1 MPTVKIVILKHQK
14 KDDDTWNVKIRI
26 THERKSSYIATSHY
40 VGADLINKKTFEL
53 KERNNPVYDQVM
65 IDVLKIREEISKL
78 GHSVDLYSA
87 KGLCELIK
95 EKLSNKPNGINFFD
109 FGYEYADKI
118 IKEGRRIGE
127 NYRIAVHKFEEFIGN
142 RNLMFSDITSS
153 LLMKY
158 DEYLRSQRSKCG
170 IGNISDAGVRL
181 YTSKIQAIFNKAK
194 LKYNDEDA
202 GIIRIQNNPFVK
214 YKIPKIPVTKK
225 RSLCVEQIREI
236 KACVI
241 PDNMI
246 GTLIARDVFIM
257 SFLMVGMNTVDM
269 YYLRPPVKGRLEYE
283 RRKTRTRRSDKAFIS
298 IALENEMLPYIER
311 YKDPLKDRAF
321 NFFIR
326 YSTHK
331 QFVHK
336 VNVHLKK
343 IGEMLN
349 IPDLTFYAARHS
361 WATIARNECGIS
373 MDDVSMCLNHK
384 SGHDVTDTYI
394 RKDWSII
401 DRANR
406 KVLDYVFGESLSNTS
421 SINNDL

>member
-14 KDDDTWNVKIRI
+14 KDDNTWNVKIRI

-40 VGADLINKKTFEL
+40 VSMDLINKKTFEL
-53 KERNNPVYDQVM
+53 KERNNPIYDLVM
-65 IDVLKIREEISKL
+65 TDVLRIREEISKL
-78 GHSVDLYSA
+78 GHSIELYSA

-109 FGYEYADKI
+109 FGYEYADEI
-118 IKEGRRIGE
+118 IKDGRRVGE
-127 NYRIAVHKFEEFIGN
+127 NYRIAVHKFEEFIGD

-158 DEYLRSQRSKCG
+158 EEYLRNQRSKCG

-214 YKIPKIPVTKK
+214 YKIPKIPMTRKK
-225 RSLCVEQIREI
+225 SLSVEQIRSI
-236 KACVI
+236 RSCRI
-241 PDNMI
+241 PDNMT
-246 GTLIARDVFIM
+246 GVLVARDVFVM
-257 SFLMVGMNTVDM
+257 SFLMAGMNTVDM
-269 YYLRPPVKGRLEYE
+269 YYLGKDVNGRFEYE
-283 RRKTRTRRSDKAFIS
+283 RRKTRTRRADKAFIS
-298 IALENEMLPYIER
+298 IKIEPELLPYIER
-311 YKDPLKDRAF
+311 YKDSLGDRAF
-321 NFFIR
+321 NFFVR
-326 YSTHK
+326 YATHK

-336 VNVHLKK
+336 VNTHLKT
-343 IGEMLN
+343 IGSMLE

-394 RKDWSII
+394 RKDWGGI

-421 SINNDL
+421 SINSE